1 MVLCNYIG
9 IYPGIYVCLL
19 RQTGE
24 GIVKVRFR
32 LTFGHLL
39 LSLSK
44 NSHQVVIIHFS
55 RYCCKSTN

>member
-9 IYPGIYVCLL
+9 IYPGIYVCLQL

-32 LTFGHLL
+32 LTFDIFYYRYL
-39 LSLSK
+39 K
-44 NSHQVVIIHFS
+44 TII
-55 RYCCKSTN
+55 KL

>member
-9 IYPGIYVCLL
+9 IYPGIYVCLI

-32 LTFGHLL
+32 LNFDIFYYRYLKT
-39 LSLSK
+39 
-44 NSHQVVIIHFS
+44 II
-55 RYCCKSTN
+55 KL